1 MLSIYLENALEFK
14 IYFKLFCNFKGG
26 EMTQLNQAEQVVLRA
41 FRVTGFFGKTPKRNV
56 SRKSSG
62 VWRSVQ
68 ASGDE
73 LSLDEI
79 ASAIEGLVQKGL
91 LRFDQDVAFLSDAG
105 YEEILNQ

>member
-1 MLSIYLENALEFK
+1 MAQLSELEQ
-14 IYFKLFCNFKGG
+14 I
-26 EMTQLNQAEQVVLRA
+26 VLGA

-62 VWRSVQ
+62 VWRNVQ
-68 ASGDE
+68 ASGQE

-79 ASAIEGLVQKGL
+79 ASALDALAQKGL
-91 LRFDQDVAFLSDAG
+91 LRFDQGVAFLTDAG